1 MPQNAVLQESYWAL
15 AHTLRNIGIQA
26 ASDNGYL
33 TYWSPHHIGST
44 ECAGSSQAGRLTS
57 ILAAAGRLTVAA
69 FRALTCS
76 VNTGYLAAQSSRT
89 VELKDIKAI
98 IDLMRKNDL
107 SVFEME
113 KDGFRLKLQKGVG
126 EHPMAM
132 APAASAPM
140 VQNGPT
146 NAPVSPAP
154 AAAPAPEASNLRDIV
169 SPMVGT
175 FYRAASPEASAFVE
189 VGREVTEETVVCI
202 IEAMK
207 VMNEI
212 KAETSGVIAE
222 IVAENG
228 KPVQFG
234 QVLYRVR

>member
-1 MPQNAVLQESYWAL
+1 VIPLLDLLGEAAL
-15 AHTLRNIGIQA
+15 PKRLNCA
-26 ASDNGYL
+26 A
-33 TYWSPHHIGST
+33 
-44 ECAGSSQAGRLTS
+44 
-57 ILAAAGRLTVAA
+57 
-69 FRALTCS
+69 
-76 VNTGYLAAQSSRT
+76 

-113 KDGFRLKLQKGVG
+113 KDGFRLKLQKGTSAQPLSMMPVAVAS
-126 EHPMAM
+126 PALA
-132 APAASAPM
+132 APAAETPGGRGQVGATQSAS
-140 VQNGPT
+140 
-146 NAPVSPAP
+146 ASP
-154 AAAPAPEASNLRDIV
+154 AAAALRDIV

-175 FYRAASPEASAFVE
+175 FYRAASPEAPSFVDVGKE
-189 VGREVTEETVVCI
+189 VSEETVVCI

-234 QVLYRVR
+234 QVLFRVR